1 MSHTDEL
8 ARLAELH
15 QNGDLTDEEFAVAKK
30 GLLETSVSVS
40 APEKVK
46 DSPTFHEYVEAN
58 KKSLPVEQLKAP
70 SSSSEQVKGASG
82 PAITKVLVIGGFCLV
97 VIALI
102 AYFGRHES
110 SNTSNIQ
117 TPDSGSKAPAAS
129 ILASSYQIISENET
143 AIGTLDQGDVGV
155 ELSRKLSDDEI
166 STIAKQIH
174 QDKSH
179 YKSLHVTF
187 WLKGMSKSA
196 PSYAT
201 AIFEPDL
208 KVERLGSTDEEQKQ
222 AALVATHNIDGR
234 VIGAWHEDQY
244 TRSTFVYFEKNGKS
258 YERKIYES
266 GLIDQD
272 SSPSNILVL
281 RYSSVDRK
289 SSNIDTMEE
298 QELIKRKVHGSIRF
312 YEKDGRPDEYDV
324 INKDGNLDFYDDE
337 GYLTTGYKPGTSEPT
352 NNTATTPPSV
362 VAHPPGIG
370 KSRAFFTD
378 LFQSQGV
385 TFTRENDADGEEN
398 YVGFIGSERQCI
410 IQLVGPA
417 DELKIASVTVT
428 TQESNS
434 EALAATGDF
443 MRRFAEIVVVGGA
456 SWFDKMV
463 SRAAKH
469 STANEFKVQK
479 SFGNITGKF
488 VAEDWGNGIGSM
500 SLTFSRSR

>member
-15 QNGDLTDEEFAVAKK
+15 RNGDLTDEEFAAAKK

-46 DSPTFHEYVEAN
+46 NSPTFHEYVEAN
-58 KKSLPVEQLKAP
+58 KKSLPVEQFKAP

-117 TPDSGSKAPAAS
+117 TPHSGSKAPAAS

-143 AIGTLDQGDVGV
+143 AIGTLDQGDVGI

-166 STIAKQIH
+166 TTIAKQIH

-298 QELIKRKVHGSIRF
+298 QELIKRKVHGSMRF

-337 GYLTTGYKPGTSEPT
+337 GYLTTGYKPGASEPT
-352 NNTATTPPSV
+352 NYTASTPPSV

-370 KSRAFFTD
+370 KSRAFFID
-378 LFQSQGV
+378 NFPNVSFSKGV
-385 TFTRENDADGEEN
+385 DIGGEEN
-398 YVGFIGSERQCI
+398 YVGTIGAAMV
-410 IQLVGPA
+410 QLIGPA
-417 DELKIASVTVT
+417 DDLKEASITVT
-428 TQESNS
+428 LDNS
-434 EALAATGDF
+434 DREQGNNAGVIFGSFATIMVD
-443 MRRFAEIVVVGGA
+443 GGA
-456 SWFDKMV
+456 AWFAN
-463 SRAAKH
+463 SIHRAEKH
-469 STANEFKVQK
+469 EVMNR
-479 SFGNITGKF
+479 FGNIIGKIN
-488 VAEDWGNGIGSM
+488 VADLGNGVTIVT
-500 SLTFSRSR
+500 LTFSRH